1 MKVSFLKERGKTH
14 VGVLHWKF
22 FKQKILC
29 FSVEDRY
36 FNFFVQTVEEVCCVT
51 YGPQM
56 FLLFIVLLLG
66 QFIIVNPPTRR
77 NGKLIRIRIFFFSF
91 FFIYISVC
99 VTNANCVVEE
109 IYKTWPQER
118 MCLIDNEKIRG
129 KGTTWLSL
137 PVKLFRWVSPF
148 RDGVGGQY
156 HTLHRKMHG
165 KCRAKSCGRGCFE
178 FITVIYSINV
188 TVNLCCCG
196 NTFVIW
202 TWTRVHQTVFGS
214 FKWGNA
220 HFTSR

>member
-1 MKVSFLKERGKTH
+1 MRHIWPSDVSVIYCSIARTIYYCKSANSKKR
-14 VGVLHWKF
+14 
-22 FKQKILC
+22 KI
-29 FSVEDRY
+29 DTNT
-36 FNFFVQTVEEVCCVT
+36 NFF
-51 YGPQM
+51 
-56 FLLFIVLLLG
+56 LF
-66 QFIIVNPPTRR
+66 
-77 NGKLIRIRIFFFSF
+77 F

-196 NTFVIW
+196 NTFVI
-202 TWTRVHQTVFGS
+202 
-214 FKWGNA
+214 
-220 HFTSR
+220 